1 MDKIFTAAIV
11 GCGGRGCEAYGK
23 LFYELK
29 DKYKVNCLC
38 DVNEKKLDK
47 YSKMLEVPLENCF
60 DDEDEFFAKKRAD
73 ICVIATLDKDHVR
86 QAIKA
91 LKVGY
96 DILLEKPIT
105 DDVKECKKLL
115 KAQQKYG
122 GKVLVC
128 HVLRYAPAYI
138 KTAELLN
145 SGTIGRLVAIQ
156 AIERVTYWHQAHS
169 YVRGNWRNTK
179 DTTPMIL
186 AKCCHDLDLL
196 QYYANSSCTSVSSV
210 GDLTFFNKQNKP
222 KDASDRCLSC
232 KYVDTCPYSAKCV
245 YLDGWK
251 KNGCQPNDW
260 PYNVVTM
267 ANPLTEDAIL
277 EGIKNGPYGRCVF
290 ECDNNAVDHQIVEMT
305 FNNGVKASLT
315 MTGFTATGGRIY
327 SFYGTYGELVLDE
340 NVGVI
345 KVRKFNQEEEIISLD
360 NLAEGGHSHGGG
372 DYGIVTSLYDMLS
385 GKANFSTSL
394 KASIESHLMG
404 IFAEKSRL
412 NGGKTYKIH

>member
-1 MDKIFTAAIV
+1 
-11 GCGGRGCEAYGK
+11 
-23 LFYELK
+23 
-29 DKYKVNCLC
+29 
-38 DVNEKKLDK
+38 
-47 YSKMLEVPLENCF
+47 
-60 DDEDEFFAKKRAD
+60 
-73 ICVIATLDKDHVR
+73 
-86 QAIKA
+86 
-91 LKVGY
+91 
-96 DILLEKPIT
+96 
-105 DDVKECKKLL
+105 
-115 KAQQKYG
+115 
-122 GKVLVC
+122 
-128 HVLRYAPAYI
+128 
-138 KTAELLN
+138 
-145 SGTIGRLVAIQ
+145 
-156 AIERVTYWHQAHS
+156 
-169 YVRGNWRNTK
+169 
-179 DTTPMIL
+179 
-186 AKCCHDLDLL
+186 
-196 QYYANSSCTSVSSV
+196 
-210 GDLTFFNKQNKP
+210 
-222 KDASDRCLSC
+222 
-232 KYVDTCPYSAKCV
+232 
-245 YLDGWK
+245 
-251 KNGCQPNDW
+251 
-260 PYNVVTM
+260 M
-267 ANPLTEDAIL
+267 ANPLTEEAIL